1 MPLDRGRGLTKLW
14 VAAGWPAHR
23 RLHPESI
30 TTARRRGRL
39 VAGVADWPLERSL
52 LPIFS
57 SAGHNLFAARSRPR
71 RCTTWPPCP
80 PYVRTGSI
88 GDNRQSVG
96 TTAPDYLWGWLV
108 HRRGESRDASSRNK
122 RIRPRPGSAAGY
134 LSRPLAPDWA
144 AFPLGGFSA
153 PFCLASGLSATDDVF
168 PIQQQFFF
176 FGQQVQCRIDAG
188 GRNCQPNCI
197 GMPTSPG
204 TSRARAGRT

>member
-1 MPLDRGRGLTKLW
+1 LACAQEAAPGVDHHCEKAGPIGRW
-14 VAAGWPAHR
+14 
-23 RLHPESI
+23 
-30 TTARRRGRL
+30 RGRL
-39 VAGVADWPLERSL
+39 AAREEFAPNLFLAGR
-52 LPIFS
+52 
-57 SAGHNLFAARSRPR
+57 NLFAARSRPR
-71 RCTTWPPCP
+71 RCTTWPPP

-108 HRRGESRDASSRNK
+108 HRRGESRDASGRNK
-122 RIRPRPGSAAGY
+122 RTGPRPGSAAGY

-168 PIQQQFFF
+168 LIGQQFFF
-176 FGQQVQCRIDAG
+176 FGQQVDCRIDGG

>member
-1 MPLDRGRGLTKLW
+1 MAPLPALRPHGLDRRQ
-14 VAAGWPAHR
+14 PAECR
-23 RLHPESI
+23 
-30 TTARRRGRL
+30 
-39 VAGVADWPLERSL
+39 
-52 LPIFS
+52 
-57 SAGHNLFAARSRPR
+57 
-71 RCTTWPPCP
+71 
-80 PYVRTGSI
+80 
-88 GDNRQSVG
+88 

-153 PFCLASGLSATDDVF
+153 PFCLASGLSATDDVS

-188 GRNCQPNCI
+188 AETVSPTVLECQPR
-197 GMPTSPG
+197 PG
-204 TSRARAGRT
+204 LRGPGRAERR

>member
-1 MPLDRGRGLTKLW
+1 MPFDRGRGLTKLW

-57 SAGHNLFAARSRPR
+57 SLAITCLRPDQDRGGAQRGPPARLTSARARSA
-71 RCTTWPPCP
+71 TTGRVSGPPQP
-80 PYVRTGSI
+80 
-88 GDNRQSVG
+88 
-96 TTAPDYLWGWLV
+96 TTFGEGWFIA
-108 HRRGESRDASSRNK
+108 GESRDASGRNK
-122 RIRPRPGSAAGY
+122 RIGPRPGSAAGY

-153 PFCLASGLSATDDVF
+153 PFCLANGLSATDDVF

-176 FGQQVQCRIDAG
+176 LVSRSNAG
-188 GRNCQPNCI
+188 
-197 GMPTSPG
+197 
-204 TSRARAGRT
+204 

>member
-1 MPLDRGRGLTKLW
+1 MPFDRGRGLTKLW

-57 SAGHNLFAARSRPR
+57 SLAITCLRPDQDR
-71 RCTTWPPCP
+71 GGAQRGPPRP

-108 HRRGESRDASSRNK
+108 HRRGESRDASGRNK
-122 RIRPRPGSAAGY
+122 RIGPRPGSAAGY

-153 PFCLASGLSATDDVF
+153 PFCLASVLSATDDVF

-176 FGQQVQCRIDAG
+176 LVSRSNAG
-188 GRNCQPNCI
+188 
-197 GMPTSPG
+197 
-204 TSRARAGRT
+204 